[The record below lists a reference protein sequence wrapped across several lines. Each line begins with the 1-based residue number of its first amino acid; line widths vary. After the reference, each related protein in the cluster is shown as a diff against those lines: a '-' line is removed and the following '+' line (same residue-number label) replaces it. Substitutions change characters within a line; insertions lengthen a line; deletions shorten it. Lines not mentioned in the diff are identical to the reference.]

1 MLTNAAF
8 RTLRLSGYPT
18 RKPTR
23 SPVLVRR
30 NYSRSYDARPTP
42 PLSLILPSLC
52 FFSEGADFTDAVMN
66 TPLMKKMCA
75 LPTAKGTNPTT
86 GVDTRDSLICP
97 E

>member
-1 MLTNAAF
+1 MAH
-8 RTLRLSGYPT
+8 
-18 RKPTR
+18 
-23 SPVLVRR
+23 
-30 NYSRSYDARPTP
+30 SYHPPPPTP
-42 PLSLILPSLC
+42 HE
-52 FFSEGADFTDAVMN
+52 EGADFTDAVMN